1 MQVKKA
7 YIIATGTE
15 LITGST
21 PDTNSVYLAQKLDEL
36 GVKVV
41 GKSVV
46 GDSREFIKKAF
57 ITGLEMADMVISTG
71 GLGPTLDDLT
81 KEVACEVMQVKMMTI
96 DEELKRLEEFFA
108 RRNRKMPEA
117 NKKQAMFPEEAIRL
131 KNEAGTAPGMY
142 LNKDGKLVILLP
154 GPPHEMTL
162 MFENEVVP
170 LLIKDWGLSIGKT
183 ERKSINVFGLGESQV
198 EEKIAD
204 IIQNPRGVS
213 IALLAQA
220 GEVHIRLTAEGE
232 DKENSREI
240 MKYMVEKIEE
250 RLGDYIYGYDEDT
263 LPSAVARLAQKRKC
277 MIAFAESCTGGL
289 LSKMIT
295 DLPGSSEYFWGGAV
309 TYSNEAK
316 KKILGVKEETLAKY
330 GAVSEETASEMLRGI
345 LEVSGADI
353 GAAITGIAG
362 PGGGSEAKPVGLVY
376 IAAGSKEHQVVKKL
390 NFMGNRNII
399 RTLSAK
405 TALDLLRRELNRG
418 DV

>member
-1 MQVKKA
+1 MKKA

-15 LITGST
+15 LVTGST

-36 GVKVV
+36 GIKVV

-46 GDSREFIKKAF
+46 GDTREFIKKAF
-57 ITGLEMADMVISTG
+57 ITGLNMADIVIATG

-81 KEVACEVMQVKMMTI
+81 KEVACEVMQLKMEII
-96 DEELKRLEEFFA
+96 DEELERLKDFFA
-108 RRNRKMPEA
+108 RRNRPMPEA
-117 NKKQAMFPEEAIRL
+117 NKKQAMFPREALRL

-142 LNKDGKLVILLP
+142 LKQNGKVLILLP
-154 GPPHEMTL
+154 GPPHEMAL
-162 MFENEVVP
+162 MFDNEAVP
-170 LLIKDWGLSIGKT
+170 LLIKDLGASVCKT
-183 ERKSINVFGLGESQV
+183 ERRIIKVFGIGESQV

-204 IIQNPRGVS
+204 IIQNPGGVS
-213 IALLAQA
+213 VALLARE

-232 DKENSREI
+232 DRENSKAI
-240 MKYMVEKIEE
+240 MNDISEKIEA

-263 LPSAVARLAQKRKC
+263 LPSVIAELARERGLV
-277 MIAFAESCTGGL
+277 MAFAESCTGGL

-295 DLPGSSEYFWGGAV
+295 DLPGSSEYFWGGVV

-316 KKILGVKEETLAKY
+316 RKILGVKGDTLEKY
-330 GAVSEETASEMLRGI
+330 GAVSEETAKEMLMGV
-345 LEVSGADI
+345 LSLSGADI

-362 PGGGSEAKPVGLVY
+362 PGGGSETKPVGLVY
-376 IAAGSKEHQVVKKL
+376 IAAGSKKHNQVIKM
-390 NFMGNRNII
+390 NFAGNRGVI

-405 TALDLLRRELNRG
+405 TALDLIRREFLRG